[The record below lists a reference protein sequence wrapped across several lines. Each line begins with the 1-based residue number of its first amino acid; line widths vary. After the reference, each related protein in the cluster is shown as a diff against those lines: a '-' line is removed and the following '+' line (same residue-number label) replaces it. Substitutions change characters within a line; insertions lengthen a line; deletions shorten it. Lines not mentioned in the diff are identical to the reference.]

1 MKKITIIILMILSLF
16 TACGIKDYKQ
26 NIVSHDDDDVPKTT
40 ENSINT
46 SDNTSIQEF
55 EKSSSTNEK
64 STKITMD
71 ISNQEYNKKEVT
83 NEFFLNITL
92 VLIRLS

>member
-1 MKKITIIILMILSLF
+1 MILSLF

-64 STKITMD
+64 STKTTMD

-83 NEFFLNITL
+83 NEFFLNITAFHY
-92 VLIRLS
+92 RDRPR